1 MANQVTNSR
10 YFKRYDF
17 EGTTLPADW
26 AIAAQGTGMAVSVS
40 GGALVIT
47 TGTTASQI
55 TKVRCSKAM
64 QPRCRVRFVAK
75 LSQRIV
81 NQTFYLE
88 VVDATGTIY
97 AHYKF
102 DGTSATACLVN
113 SAYAGVANTAKSPGT
128 APTSAASFLADIRFD
143 MDRAIFS
150 MIAADSVASMTPST
164 HFDKNVPANETELFI
179 EIRAEN
185 GASVP
190 ASTTTFTIE
199 SVMISD
205 IENLAVEIVPGQAI
219 SNPGTAV
226 PIVAAATIPISGS
239 VTVSGTAT
247 NTPLTP
253 TASTIVSAAST
264 NAAAIK
270 ASAGR
275 IFNINASN
283 EHTVVQYLKIY
294 NKSTAPTVGTDQP
307 VLTIPLP
314 ASSRTEVAFGALGM
328 QLSTGIAIAITAL
341 MPYTNTGVATVNAVR
356 VCTSYV

>member
-10 YFKRYDF
+10 YFKRYAF
-17 EGTTLPADW
+17 EGTSLPADW
-26 AIAAQGTGMAVSVS
+26 AIAAQGTGMAVAVA
-40 GGALVIT
+40 GGALTIT
-47 TGTTASQI
+47 TGTTALAV

-88 VVDATGTIY
+88 VVDASGTTY

-102 DGTSATACLVN
+102 DGATATACLVN
-113 SAYAGVANTAKSPGT
+113 SAYAGVANAAKSPGT
-128 APTSAASFLADIRFD
+128 APTSAASFLADIRLD

-150 MIAADSVASMTPST
+150 MIAADSVASMSPST

-190 ASTTTFTIE
+190 ASTTTLTIE

-205 IENLAVEIVPGQAI
+205 IENLSVEVVPGQAI
-219 SNPGTAV
+219 SNPATAV
-226 PIVAAATIPISGS
+226 PVIAATTIPISGS
-239 VTVSGTAT
+239 VT

-264 NAAAIK
+264 NAQFIK
-270 ASAGR
+270 AAAGT
-275 IFNINASN
+275 IFSINVSN
-283 EHTVVQYLKIY
+283 EHTAAQYLKIY
-294 NKSTAPTVGTDQP
+294 NKATAPTVGTDQP

-314 ASSRTEVAFGALGM
+314 ASSRIEVNFGAIGM
-328 QLSTGIAIAITAL
+328 RLSAGIAVAITAL
-341 MPYTNTGVATVNAVR
+341 MPYTDTGVATVNAVR
-356 VCTSYV
+356 VCTAYA